1 MNSAEFIEYIS
12 KPLTSDEM
20 NLLYKANDI
29 NYDRCNL
36 YYDFITSL
44 NRKVVNTF
52 LGDDVINSEEDVK
65 NHFKWCFNDVVE
77 KFSQEGIY
85 FLDTKILKEYFYNFY
100 IEIFYNSSNKKNGLE
115 NLDKFP
121 NMSFK
126 YYRLKTISDMDVL
139 LELYRIF
146 EKCLDFKLKM

>member
-52 LGDDVINSEEDVK
+52 LGDDVIKS
-65 NHFKWCFNDVVE
+65 
-77 KFSQEGIY
+77 
-85 FLDTKILKEYFYNFY
+85 
-100 IEIFYNSSNKKNGLE
+100 
-115 NLDKFP
+115 
-121 NMSFK
+121 
-126 YYRLKTISDMDVL
+126 
-139 LELYRIF
+139 
-146 EKCLDFKLKM
+146 

>member
-85 FLDTKILKEYFYNFY
+85 F
-100 IEIFYNSSNKKNGLE
+100 
-115 NLDKFP
+115 
-121 NMSFK
+121 
-126 YYRLKTISDMDVL
+126 
-139 LELYRIF
+139 
-146 EKCLDFKLKM
+146 